1 VAGLD
6 FSNPP
11 PVDRCGIAV
20 LFVARDNAA
29 LAGDALPHVEVEA
42 VLLSGVRRARRDQ
55 AGAITYVEVG
65 VTFAS
70 PVE

>member
-1 VAGLD
+1 VK
-6 FSNPP
+6 
-11 PVDRCGIAV
+11 
-20 LFVARDNAA
+20 
-29 LAGDALPHVEVEA
+29 A